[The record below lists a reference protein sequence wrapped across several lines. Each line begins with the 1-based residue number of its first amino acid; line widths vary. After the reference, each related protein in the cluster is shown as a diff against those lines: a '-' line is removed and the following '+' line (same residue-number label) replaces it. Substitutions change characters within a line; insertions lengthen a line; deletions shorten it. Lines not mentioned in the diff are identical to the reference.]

1 MHFAYFNGVGYESTE
16 NEWGSWIGLSRRDEE
31 ALKRTVTVVRFFG
44 AAGTKHL
51 ISPTWEPHVGGVANN
66 GVFASIWPLNEAAD
80 QPTEAVWLFVN
91 RANQNYTGSQFTL
104 PAASSQKLKVSVIK
118 WEKKKEKE
126 VATTHINLPK
136 HALYKLILCH
146 LN

>member
-1 MHFAYFNGVGYESTE
+1 M
-16 NEWGSWIGLSRRDEE
+16 
-31 ALKRTVTVVRFFG
+31 VRFFG

-104 PAASSQKLKVSVIK
+104 PAASSQKLKVSVLK
-118 WEKKKEKE
+118 WGGKRKKKRNRYDAYKS
-126 VATTHINLPK
+126 TK
-136 HALYKLILCH
+136 HALYKLMLCH